1 MLDDMN
7 RVKHVAAAKIAT
19 IVTSLRRFVRLD
31 EAEWQVADIHDGID
45 SAIDLMSSEFEGKA
59 EIIKHYGEVPRI
71 YCAPGSC
78 NQVIMAVLRN
88 ALESLTDQGTI
99 TIRTGI
105 EGEYLR
111 IDITDTG
118 RGIPEEDLGRVFDPG
133 FTTKGVKVGVGLGLA
148 ICYDIV
154 TQRHGGRIDITSELN
169 KGSTVTIRIP
179 TSPPS
184 TDGTEEN
191 HSS

>member
-1 MLDDMN
+1 M
-7 RVKHVAAAKIAT
+7 
-19 IVTSLRRFVRLD
+19 
-31 EAEWQVADIHDGID
+31 
-45 SAIDLMSSEFEGKA
+45 SARSEIFSSEMKQFPLNFAFALISDIREFKA

-99 TIRTGI
+99 TIKTGI

-111 IDITDTG
+111 IDISDTG
-118 RGIPEEDLGRVFDPG
+118 RGIPEENLGRVFDPG
-133 FTTKGVKVGVGLGLA
+133 FTTKGVQVGVGLGLA

-154 TQRHGGRIDITSELN
+154 TQRHSGRIDITSEPN

-179 TSPPS
+179 ASPPS
-184 TDGTEEN
+184 TNGTEEN
-191 HSS
+191 GSS